1 MKRVNIQI
9 LTLII
14 DFQKYP
20 SPRLLEVKCIDTY
33 RIKRTHPKICPKAK

>member
-20 SPRLLEVKCIDTY
+20 SPQLLEVKCHRYIPNQ
-33 RIKRTHPKICPKAK
+33 KNSPKICPKAK